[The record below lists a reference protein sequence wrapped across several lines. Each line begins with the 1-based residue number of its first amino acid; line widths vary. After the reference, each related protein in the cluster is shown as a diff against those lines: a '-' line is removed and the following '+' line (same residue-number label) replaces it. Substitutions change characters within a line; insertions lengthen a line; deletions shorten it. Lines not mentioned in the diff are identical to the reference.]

1 MDNGRRL
8 LVAIHDSLYRGQFR
22 MAFDKGEEK
31 MSLYVCGDTHA
42 DIDWSKLAAHR
53 FKVGKKLKKS
63 DYVLVCGDF
72 GGVWDCG
79 VGDRYV
85 QKWYDSKTWTT

>member
-22 MAFDKGEEK
+22 MVFDKGEGK
-31 MSLYVCGDTHA
+31 MSLYVCGDTHG

-53 FKVGKKLKKS
+53 FKVGKK
-63 DYVLVCGDF
+63 
-72 GGVWDCG
+72 
-79 VGDRYV
+79 
-85 QKWYDSKTWTT
+85 